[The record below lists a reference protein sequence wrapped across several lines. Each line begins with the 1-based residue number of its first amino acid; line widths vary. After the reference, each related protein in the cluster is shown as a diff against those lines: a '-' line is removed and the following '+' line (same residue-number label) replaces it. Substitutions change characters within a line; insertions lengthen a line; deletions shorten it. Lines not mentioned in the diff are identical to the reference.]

1 MRGTPA
7 IPCVVL
13 TLAGLAAVTA
23 GCSRIEGKEAA
34 YQDESLP
41 AQVYAGKPEVA
52 AGAPTGSGVAQGE
65 LPDPQRPLRAD
76 EAEALVQQVVVL
88 LDRDLPWDRQRD
100 VALEKLALEVH
111 HRAALPAF
119 RRVLWDEDENEND
132 RANVLRHMVALGIPQ
147 ALDDAI
153 KLLRHPIGRLRGL
166 AWLILRQQYP
176 AGDQFGF
183 EPTKSGDAN
192 ATAIERW
199 EDWWKQNRATLKVKY
214 IDPRAPES
222 GGFR

>member
-13 TLAGLAAVTA
+13 TLAGLAGVTA
-23 GCSRIEGKEAA
+23 GCSRIEGKEAG

-41 AQVYAGKPEVA
+41 AQVDAGKPEVA
-52 AGAPTGSGVAQGE
+52 TGAPTVSGAAEGE
-65 LPDPQRPLRAD
+65 LPDPERPLKAD
-76 EAEALVQQVVVL
+76 EAEALVEQVVVL
-88 LDRDLPWDRQRD
+88 LDRDLPFDHHRD
-100 VALEKLALEVH
+100 VALAKLGLEIR

-132 RANVLRHMVALGIPQ
+132 RANVLRHMVALGVPE

-176 AGDQFGF
+176 AGDEFRF

-192 ATAIERW
+192 ATAIKRW
-199 EDWWKQNRATLKVKY
+199 EDWWKQNRATFKVKF